1 LNLIVVVLLVF
12 CAIPFIY
19 YALALYST
27 RRFFSTADQVPNPI
41 EFPPL
46 SNLKPIRGL
55 DPGAYENFASL
66 CQQDYPA
73 NYELIFCVG
82 DVNDP
87 ALEAIERLQAA
98 FPKTQIRVLYG
109 AGVSAPN
116 DKCAKLARMVKE
128 AKYETIVINDSDV
141 RVQPDYFR
149 RCIAPLS
156 KPGVAGVTCL
166 YASTEEVTLADKLQ
180 TVGMISDFFPSLFV
194 AQQLDGVKFALG
206 TTIATTRSRI
216 MAFGGYESIMHRPGD
231 DLLVGRA
238 LSEQGTVE
246 LLDYTI
252 ETVPDFSSMSAL
264 YAKRLRW
271 LTVMRHMRPWGHL
284 GLIFTQGIFWSIAAA
299 LIRPSLP
306 VALSFLGF
314 YLGMRMAMMR
324 MVGIAGMKLT
334 RMRSLLWMIPIW
346 DALAFVLWVHSF
358 ISRTIRWRQRDYRIR
373 EGNLVPIAAEDL
385 SA

>member
-1 LNLIVVVLLVF
+1 VLLAV

-27 RRFFSTADQVPNPI
+27 RRFFGAANKARNPV

-73 NYELIFCVG
+73 EYELIFCVG
-82 DVNDP
+82 DANDP
-87 ALEAIERLQAA
+87 ALEVIERLQKA
-98 FPKTQIRVLYG
+98 FPETQIRVLYG
-109 AGVSAPN
+109 AGVAAPN

-149 RCIAPLS
+149 RCIAALS

-252 ETVPDFSSMSAL
+252 ETVPDFSSIGAL

-306 VALSFLGF
+306 VALSFLGV
-314 YLGMRMAMMR
+314 YLGMRIAMMGL
-324 MVGIAGMKLT
+324 VGISGMKLT

-346 DALAFVLWVHSF
+346 DALAFILWVHSF

-385 SA
+385 ST

>member
-1 LNLIVVVLLVF
+1 MLLAV

-27 RRFFSTADQVPNPI
+27 RRFFGAANKARNPV

-73 NYELIFCVG
+73 EYELIFCVG
-82 DVNDP
+82 DANDP
-87 ALEAIERLQAA
+87 ALEVIERLQKA
-98 FPKTQIRVLYG
+98 FPETQIRVLYG
-109 AGVSAPN
+109 AGVAAPN

-149 RCIAPLS
+149 RCIAALS

-252 ETVPDFSSMSAL
+252 ETVPDFSSIGAL

-306 VALSFLGF
+306 VALSFLGV
-314 YLGMRMAMMR
+314 YLGMRIAMMGL
-324 MVGIAGMKLT
+324 VGISGMKLT

-346 DALAFVLWVHSF
+346 DALAFILWVHSF

-385 SA
+385 ST

>member
-1 LNLIVVVLLVF
+1 
-12 CAIPFIY
+12 
-19 YALALYST
+19 
-27 RRFFSTADQVPNPI
+27 
-41 EFPPL
+41 
-46 SNLKPIRGL
+46 
-55 DPGAYENFASL
+55 
-66 CQQDYPA
+66 
-73 NYELIFCVG
+73 
-82 DVNDP
+82 
-87 ALEAIERLQAA
+87 
-98 FPKTQIRVLYG
+98 
-109 AGVSAPN
+109 
-116 DKCAKLARMVKE
+116 
-128 AKYETIVINDSDV
+128 
-141 RVQPDYFR
+141 
-149 RCIAPLS
+149 
-156 KPGVAGVTCL
+156 
-166 YASTEEVTLADKLQ
+166 
-180 TVGMISDFFPSLFV
+180 MISDFFPSLFV

-324 MVGIAGMKLT
+324 MVGISGMKLT

>member
-27 RRFFSTADQVPNPI
+27 RRFFSTADKVPNPT

-73 NYELIFCVG
+73 DYELIFCVG

-87 ALEAIERLQAA
+87 ALEAIERLQTA

-109 AGVSAPN
+109 PGVSAPN

-149 RCIAPLS
+149 RCIAALS

-180 TVGMISDFFPSLFV
+180 TVGMISDIFPSLFV

-238 LSEQGTVE
+238 LSEQGAVE

-252 ETVPDFSSMSAL
+252 ETVPDFSSMAAL

-284 GLIFTQGIFWSIAAA
+284 GLIFTQGIFWSIVAA

-306 VALSFLGF
+306 VAVSFLGV
-314 YLGMRMAMMR
+314 YLAMRMAMMR
-324 MVGIAGMKLT
+324 IVGISGMKLT